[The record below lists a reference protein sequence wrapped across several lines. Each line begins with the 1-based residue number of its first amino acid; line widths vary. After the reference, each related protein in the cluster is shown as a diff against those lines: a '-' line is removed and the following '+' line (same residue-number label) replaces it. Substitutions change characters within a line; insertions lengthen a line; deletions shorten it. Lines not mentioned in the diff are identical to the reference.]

1 MRNMSMKKGLV
12 KNTRIIIEQLHH
24 RFIQICVMNNLTGAI
39 GQPISIP
46 HIHFQFTPAKST
58 WTIQHLQYPL
68 RLAYATT
75 FHGCIDKTI
84 IDSRSKVFA
93 HGQLYTSILCVHNQN
108 DT

>member
-1 MRNMSMKKGLV
+1 
-12 KNTRIIIEQLHH
+12 
-24 RFIQICVMNNLTGAI
+24 MNNLTGAI

-58 WTIQHLQYPL
+58 WTIQHLQYSL

-93 HGQLYTSILCVHNQN
+93 HGQLYTSISCVHNQN
-108 DT
+108 DTWVLCNEMEDPDPTHKHMTANVIYKDLLL